1 MPLRSDTMFKRLLK
15 KYICVRQYDITDC
28 GAACLSSIARYYGLK
43 ISLTKIREMA
53 GTDTQGT
60 NAYGLISA
68 AKKLGFTAKGFKAT
82 KEDLLAD
89 FKLPAIANII
99 VDNKITH
106 FVVIYSIKNN
116 VITAADP
123 DKGMVKY
130 TIDSFNSM
138 WTGGII
144 LLEPNESF
152 RKGNYQQNM
161 LLKFT
166 SFLIPLKG
174 TLLGIFLAS
183 LIYTGLGLAGSF
195 YVKFLFDDLLALE
208 KLNDL
213 HLISMGFAGIFIL
226 QLLLNYYRS
235 FLLTKLSISIDK
247 SIMMEYYSHV
257 LKLPMKFFSSRKVG
271 EIISRFLDASKIRQA
286 ISGATLTI
294 MIDTIMAFVGGI
306 ILYRQNAFLFL
317 ISVIVI
323 LLYGIIV
330 TIFNKPIKN
339 ANRIIMEDN
348 AQLTSALVESITGVE
363 TVKSFSAEIQ
373 TEKSTENKLE
383 KLMKSSFKESMIHLN
398 LSSLTGIVAGL
409 GGIVILWAG
418 AYNIIMGKM
427 TPGELLAF
435 NALLAYFLSPVRNL
449 IDLQPLIQTAVVAS
463 NRLGE
468 ILELKTEDALN
479 QENNT
484 SISSLKG
491 DIEVKNVDFRYGTRK
506 LTLKNINMTIPQGQ
520 KTALV
525 GESGSG
531 KTTLVKLLMNF
542 FSPEKG
548 DILISGHSLKDINL
562 DLIRKK
568 IAFVSQNVFIFSGT
582 VKENLCLGK
591 ENVDMDEML
600 DACKM
605 AKAHDFIE
613 ELPQKYDTFLHESGA
628 NLSEGQK
635 QRIAI
640 ARAILKKPDILIMD
654 EATSNLDSITE
665 NYIRNTINQFA
676 DDITVIIIAHRL
688 STIVNCDKIYV
699 IDKGEIAESGSH
711 TELIIQEGHYYAMW
725 NNTENAVIS
734 QI

>member
-1 MPLRSDTMFKRLLK
+1 
-15 KYICVRQYDITDC
+15 
-28 GAACLSSIARYYGLK
+28 
-43 ISLTKIREMA
+43 
-53 GTDTQGT
+53 
-60 NAYGLISA
+60 
-68 AKKLGFTAKGFKAT
+68 
-82 KEDLLAD
+82 
-89 FKLPAIANII
+89 
-99 VDNKITH
+99 
-106 FVVIYSIKNN
+106 
-116 VITAADP
+116 
-123 DKGMVKY
+123 
-130 TIDSFNSM
+130 
-138 WTGGII
+138 
-144 LLEPNESF
+144 
-152 RKGNYQQNM
+152 
-161 LLKFT
+161 
-166 SFLIPLKG
+166 
-174 TLLGIFLAS
+174 
-183 LIYTGLGLAGSF
+183 
-195 YVKFLFDDLLALE
+195 
-208 KLNDL
+208 
-213 HLISMGFAGIFIL
+213 
-226 QLLLNYYRS
+226 
-235 FLLTKLSISIDK
+235 
-247 SIMMEYYSHV
+247 MMEYYSHV

-323 LLYGIIV
+323 LLYGVIV

-348 AQLTSALVESITGVE
+348 AQLTSTLVESITGVE

-418 AYNIIMGKM
+418 AYNIILGKM

-468 ILELKTEDALN
+468 ILELKTEDDLN
-479 QENNT
+479 QQNNT

-542 FSPEKG
+542 YSPEKG

-591 ENVDMDEML
+591 ENVDMDEMV

-725 NNTENAVIS
+725 NNTESAAMS
-734 QI
+734 QL